1 MLEPTLGEYL
11 TLSSRVVAPI
21 YPADAEVI
29 VGLLDLHPDA
39 ASPAEEGEVIRIFE
53 AGTGHGSLTLHL
65 ARAIHAANAHLPSSI
80 SDDHDGDG
88 GGDGG
93 QHVNE
98 NERKRALI
106 HTLDISPKHSAH
118 AQKTIANYKR
128 GLYTRNIAFHVGTPS
143 SFLTSHS
150 PSPSNS
156 STPPMKKEWITHAL
170 LDLPSSHNELPLLS
184 SYLLPAAKL
193 ICFTPS
199 ITQILDA
206 QRKVRE
212 ENLPLY
218 LEKVLELGMG
228 VSGGKEWGVK
238 FVRSRARLRAST
250 AVASSESGTESEGE
264 GEGEGS
270 GDNGDDHVRVVEEEV
285 GAEEDDEWLVSCRP
299 KVGKVVQG
307 GGFVGLWSKIQDR
320 RAFADA
326 DTGYARGLGSNVC
339 P

>member
-1 MLEPTLGEYL
+1 
-11 TLSSRVVAPI
+11 
-21 YPADAEVI
+21 
-29 VGLLDLHPDA
+29 
-39 ASPAEEGEVIRIFE
+39 
-53 AGTGHGSLTLHL
+53 
-65 ARAIHAANAHLPSSI
+65 
-80 SDDHDGDG
+80 
-88 GGDGG
+88 
-93 QHVNE
+93 
-98 NERKRALI
+98 
-106 HTLDISPKHSAH
+106 
-118 AQKTIANYKR
+118 
-128 GLYTRNIAFHVGTPS
+128 
-143 SFLTSHS
+143 
-150 PSPSNS
+150 
-156 STPPMKKEWITHAL
+156 MKKEWITHAL

-250 AVASSESGTESEGE
+250 AVASSESGTEREGE